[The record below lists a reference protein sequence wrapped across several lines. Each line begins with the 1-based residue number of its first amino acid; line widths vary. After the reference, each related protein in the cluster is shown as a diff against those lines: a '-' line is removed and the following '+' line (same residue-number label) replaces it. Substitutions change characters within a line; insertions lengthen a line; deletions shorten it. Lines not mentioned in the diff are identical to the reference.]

1 MSGGLTIKQER
12 FAREY
17 VKHGNGRQA
26 ALKAGYSPNCP
37 TEIAHENLSKPQV
50 AEAIRILR
58 QRNAERLDVSRE
70 KVINDVAHI
79 AEQSQAD
86 GQFAAAIHA
95 NALIMKAQGYLV
107 DRHLNMNADVTQQHL
122 DALMQYTDKRVDEA
136 VDRAWRKSVTVVQEP
151 AAPPT
156 FTDQPT
162 QHNVKDRVTD
172 VMTNDVD
179 DCSEDTQT

>member
-17 VKHGNGRQA
+17 VKHGNGKQA
-26 ALKAGYSPNCP
+26 ALRAGYSPNCP
-37 TEIAHENLSKPQV
+37 AEIAHENLNKPQV
-50 AEAIRILR
+50 AEAVRILR

-86 GQFAAAIHA
+86 GQFAAAIQA
-95 NALIMKAQGYLV
+95 NTLIMKAQGYLV

-122 DALMQYTDKRVDEA
+122 DALMQYTDRRIEQGIREA
-136 VDRAWRKSVTVVQEP
+136 L
-151 AAPPT
+151 APLSSE
-156 FTDQPT
+156 PT
-162 QHNVKDRVTD
+162 QHNVNDRVTD
-172 VMTNDVD
+172 VMESDTDVD
-179 DCSEDTQT
+179 ATDPGNTR